1 MWRVLKRVLWSCEFH
16 TSKTNEGFLGGFSLS
31 VAGKLSSIWR
41 WPLISF
47 KKKKNFSFLRNKKYV
62 SIMPAKQK

>member
-16 TSKTNEGFLGGFSLS
+16 TSKTNGGFLGGFSLS

-41 WPLISF
+41 WSLISF
-47 KKKKNFSFLRNKKYV
+47 KKIKKKLFFFKK
-62 SIMPAKQK
+62 